1 MTIVDSSFLDLY
13 RSGHAADRRQGVDRL
28 LDHGRGGQK
37 SMDRGVE
44 SFKFLVHKYWI
55 SQALSR
61 LSEEGDFALLVVS
74 AS

>member
-1 MTIVDSSFLDLY
+1 
-13 RSGHAADRRQGVDRL
+13 
-28 LDHGRGGQK
+28 
-37 SMDRGVE
+37 MDRGVE